1 LNTKDSS
8 LNVDTPI
15 FARYDSNMSVEM
27 LPEENRVLK
36 IPKSGVPR
44 NVVEDDVE
52 NAHSVDAYISKLH
65 LTNLEK

>member
-1 LNTKDSS
+1 
-8 LNVDTPI
+8 
-15 FARYDSNMSVEM
+15 M